1 MSPPITHVNVTRVD
15 GDLVVTWRCGCDVTV
30 SVSADPDDAGVDVR
44 VPDRPGVAMI
54 ERGVGFRPYV
64 HLFDPE
70 FGFEVAADRH
80 IELDGPGNFRD
91 LGGYTTVAG
100 GRTRWGRVFR
110 SDRLDGL
117 TDRDHDVIEMLGVDV
132 VFDLRSAAET
142 EAAPD
147 RLPAAVERIHLP
159 LSSDEIRARPMLQRI
174 IDGDLTSYS
183 SDDMVAGY
191 LRMLEAFGS
200 SFAAVVER
208 VADGATVVAHCTA
221 GKDRTG
227 LVAMLMLGLAGVED
241 GDLLD
246 DYEISDRYRDSAA
259 RDEYAEKV
267 RSLGH
272 DPDAFAAMFR
282 SPRSV
287 MRDTVEGLRRRWG
300 SIEAYLSDVGVE
312 STTLE
317 AARTALVAD
326 HRA

>member
-1 MSPPITHVNVTRVD
+1 MAPPITHVNVTRLD
-15 GDLVVTWRCGCDVTV
+15 GDLVVTWRGGGDVTV
-30 SVSADPDDAGVDVR
+30 FVSADPDDAGVDVR
-44 VPDRPGVAMI
+44 VPDRPGVAVI
-54 ERGVGFRPYV
+54 ERGVGFRPYI

-80 IELDGPGNFRD
+80 IELDGPRNFRD
-91 LGGYTTVAG
+91 LGGYATGAK

-132 VFDLRSAAET
+132 VFDLRSPAET
-142 EAAPD
+142 DAAPD
-147 RLPAAVERIHLP
+147 RLPAALERVHLP

-183 SDDMVAGY
+183 NDDMVAGY
-191 LRMLEAFGS
+191 MRILGSFGP

-208 VADGATVVAHCTA
+208 VAAGATVVAHCTA

-246 DYEISDRYRDSAA
+246 DYEISDRYRDSGS
-259 RDEYAEKV
+259 RDAYAEQV
-267 RSLGH
+267 RRIGH
-272 DPDAFAAMFR
+272 DPDAFAAMFG

-287 MRDTVEGLRRRWG
+287 MRETVTGLRRQWG
-300 SIEAYLSDVGVE
+300 SIEGYLSHAGV
-312 STTLE
+312 SSSVLE
-317 AARTALVAD
+317 AARSALVAD
-326 HRA
+326 HGT